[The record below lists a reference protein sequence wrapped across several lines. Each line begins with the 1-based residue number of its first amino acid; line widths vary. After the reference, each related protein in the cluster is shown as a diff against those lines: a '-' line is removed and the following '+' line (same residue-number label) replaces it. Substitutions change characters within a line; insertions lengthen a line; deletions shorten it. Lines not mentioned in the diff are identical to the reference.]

1 MNRKQERELA
11 LSLNFSQ
18 PLLQWLKTGLCFP
31 ALARR
36 VTGEDVEVLIGALP
50 SLPLGVAAKW
60 SYLVLHFV
68 ADPKWATNILAPLWD
83 AVAQDAKWSYR
94 VLDNLPEHWLP
105 AVNLAP
111 LWDAVA
117 QDPEWSAWAVVGL
130 PTNWLPAVNLAP
142 FFSAVAQDP
151 EWSAWVGRYI
161 PDERLPAPV

>member
-60 SYLVLHFV
+60 SYIVLHFV
-68 ADPKWATNILAPLWD
+68 ADPK
-83 AVAQDAKWSYR
+83 
-94 VLDNLPEHWLP
+94 
-105 AVNLAP
+105 
-111 LWDAVA
+111 
-117 QDPEWSAWAVVGL
+117 
-130 PTNWLPAVNLAP
+130 
-142 FFSAVAQDP
+142 
-151 EWSAWVGRYI
+151 
-161 PDERLPAPV
+161 ERLGSRWTAHKLVAGSQSGPIF